1 MGMLSRGNEKGR
13 RGIHFEGLRQRWL
26 AGIIAPIAAV
36 LSMAL
41 VLVCA
46 GIVSYYYQMISTS
59 LTEKAR
65 AAADWM
71 NNSAVS
77 GYSEY
82 YRVAAELT
90 RTDEDKDVLE
100 LQFIN
105 SAGRI
110 QASSYGVTTGTSP
123 RTADIACAM
132 ESGQPEVFCG
142 SDPVTGESII
152 AVSAPLSF
160 NGRTVGVMR
169 YVSSLRLVNRQVMID
184 IGVSFVVGLLALAL
198 VLAVSF
204 LFINSVIKP
213 VVSVSEAVKR
223 IAAGSYGIQVENRYE
238 GELGELVQNVNEMS
252 LKISQAEKVEQEFI
266 SSVSHE
272 LRTPLTAINGWV
284 ETMEQETED
293 GIEREELR
301 RGLGIIQ
308 KETVR
313 LTNMVEE
320 LLDFSRMQDG
330 RFTLRLQPIDLQA
343 EFEDTVYT
351 YRSLFHQ
358 EGIELNY
365 DDGGVEDGAVIEGDP
380 ERLRQVFCNVLDN
393 AAKHGGSGRRI
404 DAAFARETG
413 EFVITIRD
421 YGPGIPAAELP
432 FVKQKFYKGSSKTR
446 GSGIGLAVC
455 DEIMRLQGGEFT
467 IANAEGGGAVC
478 TLHFPTA

>member
-1 MGMLSRGNEKGR
+1 MRKKLRL
-13 RGIHFEGLRQRWL
+13 EGLRQRWL
-26 AGIIAPIAAV
+26 VSIIMPVTFV
-36 LSMAL
+36 LL
-41 VLVCA
+41 TVLMLFSA
-46 GIVSYYYQMISTS
+46 GIVSYYYQSISNN
-59 LTEKAR
+59 LTEKAQ

-71 NNSAVS
+71 NSSTVTS
-77 GYSEY
+77 YSEY
-82 YRVAAELT
+82 YRVAADLT
-90 RTDEDKDVLE
+90 RTDADKDKVE

-105 SAGRI
+105 SSGRI
-110 QASSYGVTTGTSP
+110 QASSYGITTGTSP
-123 RTADIACAM
+123 RTSDIALAM
-132 ESGQPEVFCG
+132 ESGEPCVFRG
-142 SDPVTGESII
+142 NDPVTGESII
-152 AVSAPLSF
+152 AVSAPLAF

-169 YVSSLRLVNRQVMID
+169 YVTSLRMVNRQVMID
-184 IGVSFVVGLLALAL
+184 TGAAFLLALGAMGL
-198 VLAVSF
+198 VLVVSL

-213 VVSVSEAVKR
+213 VVSVSDAAKR

-238 GELGELVQNVNEMS
+238 DELGELVQNVNEMS
-252 LKISQAEKVEQEFI
+252 LKISQAEKMEQEFI

-284 ETMEQETED
+284 ETMEQDVEEGVD
-293 GIEREELR
+293 REELR

-308 KETVR
+308 KETTR

-351 YRSLFHQ
+351 YRSLFRQ

-365 DDGGVEDGAVIEGDP
+365 DSGGVEECPIIEGDP

-404 DAAFARETG
+404 DAAFAME
-413 EFVITIRD
+413 EQALVISIRD

-432 FVKQKFYKGSSKTR
+432 FVKQKFYKGSSKAR

-455 DEIMRLQGGEFT
+455 DEIMRLQGGGFT

-478 TLHFPTA
+478 TLRFPLAENK

>member
-1 MGMLSRGNEKGR
+1 MRKVR
-13 RGIHFEGLRQRWL
+13 RSEGLKQRWL
-26 AGIIAPIAAV
+26 VSIIMPVAFVLAAV
-36 LSMAL
+36 
-41 VLVCA
+41 VLLFSA
-46 GIVSYYYQMISTS
+46 GIVSYYYQSISTN
-59 LTEKAR
+59 LTEKAQT
-65 AAADWM
+65 AADWM
-71 NNSAVS
+71 NNSNVS
-77 GYSEY
+77 SYSEY
-82 YRVAAELT
+82 YRVAADLT
-90 RTDEDKDVLE
+90 RTDGDKDKLE

-105 SAGRI
+105 SSGRI
-110 QASSYGVTTGTSP
+110 QASSYGITTGTSP
-123 RTADIACAM
+123 RTADIALAM
-132 ESGQPEVFCG
+132 ESGEPRVFQG

-152 AVSAPLSF
+152 AVSAPLTF
-160 NGRTVGVMR
+160 NGHTVGVMR
-169 YVSSLRLVNRQVMID
+169 YVTSLRQVNRQVVID
-184 IGVSFVVGLLALAL
+184 TGAACLAGLAAMAL
-198 VLAVSF
+198 VLVVSL

-213 VVSVSEAVKR
+213 VVSVSEAAKR
-223 IAAGSYGIQVENRYE
+223 IAGGSYGIQVENRYE

-252 LKISQAEKVEQEFI
+252 LKISQAEKMEQEFI

-284 ETMEQETED
+284 ETMEQDVED
-293 GIEREELR
+293 GIDREELQ

-351 YRSLFHQ
+351 YRSLFRQ

-365 DDGGVEDGAVIEGDP
+365 DDGGVEECPVIEGDP

-404 DAAFARETG
+404 DAAFALTDDAMA
-413 EFVITIRD
+413 ITIRD
-421 YGPGIPAAELP
+421 FGPGIPEAELP
-432 FVKQKFYKGSSKTR
+432 FVKQKFYKGSSKAR

-455 DEIMRLQGGEFT
+455 DEIMRLAEGEFT

-478 TLHFPTA
+478 TLRFPTTKEDL